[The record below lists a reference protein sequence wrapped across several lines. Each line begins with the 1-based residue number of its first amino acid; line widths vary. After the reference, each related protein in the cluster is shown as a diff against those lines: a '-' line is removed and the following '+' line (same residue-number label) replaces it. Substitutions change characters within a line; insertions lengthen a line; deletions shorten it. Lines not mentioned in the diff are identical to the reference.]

1 MSTAAQEARRRM
13 SSLDLAEGIDA
24 HRKYSF
30 KETVG
35 VKVRTW
41 VEGQV
46 WSMRKCRLLSEAD
59 DYEEGRIDYK

>member
-1 MSTAAQEARRRM
+1 MHFNDNNAVSTAAQEARRRM

-35 VKVRTW
+35 VKVRRRGLKARS
-41 VEGQV
+41 GQ
-46 WSMRKCRLLSEAD
+46 
-59 DYEEGRIDYK
+59 